1 MTLCSGGVSV
11 GEGLLQTG
19 LPPKEATQLSGPGKD
34 GFSTSSAWGRDHETE
49 NGPIIGHTVSA
60 FLWGENR
67 KLREVLLPETL
78 DFPRDWPWKIANI
91 ETILSPHPSL
101 RHLPQI
107 ELWLRES
114 IGKGKASLGFW
125 WKVTQGRQC
134 LNIKKIITDTTA
146 VAEK

>member
-11 GEGLLQTG
+11 GEGLLKTG
-19 LPPKEATQLSGPGKD
+19 LPPKEATQLSGPKKY

-60 FLWGENR
+60 FLWGKNR

-91 ETILSPHPSL
+91 
-101 RHLPQI
+101 
-107 ELWLRES
+107 
-114 IGKGKASLGFW
+114 
-125 WKVTQGRQC
+125 
-134 LNIKKIITDTTA
+134 
-146 VAEK
+146 